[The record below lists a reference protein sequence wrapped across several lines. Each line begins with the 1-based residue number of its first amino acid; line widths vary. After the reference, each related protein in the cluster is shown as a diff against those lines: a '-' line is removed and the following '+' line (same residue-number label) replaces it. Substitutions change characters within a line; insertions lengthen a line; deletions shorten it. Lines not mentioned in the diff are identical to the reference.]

1 MTQVD
6 ACVVQF
12 VLLMGV
18 VMVGR
23 LHSIQSD
30 RSSEVDARPAGIRR
44 TDVSNIIYEGMS
56 PINI

>member
-18 VMVGR
+18 VMVRR

-30 RSSEVDARPAGIRR
+30 RSSGVDARPAGTGR
-44 TDVSNIIYEGMS
+44 TDVSNNTHEGMS
-56 PINI
+56 R